1 MNVWH
6 RMSIIGRFYLVTGF
20 LLVVIAMTGGIAYWQ
35 SQKLTEQLDYIGKTS
50 MEELGRLSVIEKE
63 LVELESDIAHFDTD
77 TWRDISEHVLIHLDF
92 ARQEITALSAGH
104 KESEFEW
111 VIPESFEPAFADL
124 TSLMITHDQL
134 RSQQEKLVQE
144 YRLVS
149 SRVKR
154 FIYTLS
160 ATENDMS
167 SAVFAE
173 NLSGQLDSLSFN
185 TDKALDSTKFAEVK
199 SLLSQ
204 SKAIKHEVSDMT
216 QQLTLLS
223 KRISPSDIKQIER
236 LLFLSVGKS
245 GAVDAHL
252 QHLNLALNEK
262 NITSELSKQV
272 LEQINVVEA
281 FRDTLIVD
289 AKNQVLSAKESQTR
303 YILQLAL
310 FIVVAGL
317 VSTGLAFTIS
327 NNIRNGLSALQSVLN
342 AMAKRDLTRQE
353 VYSRSKE
360 LAWLGKHVDSVR
372 DQQGDLLTQLK
383 QSAHKLNQVVEH
395 NSMHTAQTEKSVN
408 HQVKLTDEVAEL
420 TEEMEGVINHVA
432 QQAQLS
438 TQRMEAAVIES
449 QKGYEHI
456 KLNDQCITAT
466 SQLLDSAVTTINHLV
481 EDAKLIESAL
491 AMIEEIADQTNLLAL
506 NAAIEA
512 ARAGEYGRGFAV
524 VADEVR
530 QLATNTTQSTS
541 GILSNIQSL
550 QQSVSQSVELIQQ
563 CKVSMQEATHS
574 SEISYDAVKEVKNCI
589 DTAAEMSQTIS
600 VATAQQLATSHVMV
614 QKLNTIKAGVQSNAK
629 SVEALSASV
638 QEVQLVSSNQRDL
651 VEGYMI

>member
-1 MNVWH
+1 MNIWH
-6 RMSIIGRFYLVTGF
+6 RMSIIARFYLVTGF
-20 LLVVIAMTGGIAYWQ
+20 LLVVIAMSGGIAYWQ
-35 SQKLTEQLDYIGKTS
+35 SQKLTEQLGYIGKTS

-63 LVELESDIAHFDTD
+63 LVELESDIAHFDSE
-77 TWRDISEHVLIHLDF
+77 TWRDISEHVLVHVNF
-92 ARQEITALSAGH
+92 ARQEIIELSAGH

-111 VIPESFEPAFADL
+111 VIPASFEQAIDDL
-124 TSLMITHDQL
+124 TRLMITHDQL
-134 RSQQEKLVQE
+134 SSQQEKLVQE

-149 SRVKR
+149 SHVKR

-160 ATENDMS
+160 ATENDMN
-167 SAVFAE
+167 SAMIAE
-173 NLSGQLDSLSFN
+173 NLSGRLDSLVFN
-185 TDKALDSTKFAEVK
+185 TDKALDSTKLAEVR
-199 SLLSQ
+199 SLLSN
-204 SKAIKHEVSDMT
+204 SKAVKSELSDMT
-216 QQLTLLS
+216 QQLALRS
-223 KRISPSDIKQIER
+223 KRVLHRDVKQIQR
-236 LLFLSVGKS
+236 LLFLSVEKS
-245 GAVDAHL
+245 GVVDTHL
-252 QHLNLALNEK
+252 QHLISELEQK
-262 NITSELSKQV
+262 MITSALSKQV
-272 LEQINVVEA
+272 IDQIDLVED

-289 AKNQVLSAKESQTR
+289 AKNQVLSAKENQTR

-317 VSTGLAFTIS
+317 VSIGLVFATS
-327 NNIRNGLSALQSVLN
+327 NNIKNGLRALRSVLN

-395 NSMHTAQTEKSVN
+395 NSMHTTQTEKSVN
-408 HQVKLTDEVAEL
+408 QQVKLTNDIAAL

-438 TQRMEAAVIES
+438 TQRMEGAVIES

-600 VATAQQLATSHVMV
+600 VATAQQLTTSHVMV
-614 QKLNTIKAGVQSNAK
+614 EKLNTIKASVESNAK
-629 SVEALSASV
+629 SIEALSVSV
-638 QEVQLVSSNQRDL
+638 NEVKLVSSSQREL
-651 VEGYMI
+651 VEDYVI